1 MNTHNNYEP
10 TSRVNYERTTPNPY
24 LHDTYLPPPPPE
36 YYMHQRTGKAWK
48 VALPMVLLLLGVVV
62 GVLAYPTINGMINPS
77 SLTSKPTPY
86 VPFGMPAVTPTLN
99 TDQAMDSSDFS
110 LFIRAFAQA
119 MTNKQYDIIKR
130 HTDTNNFQGIVLYS
144 DGGYGTWQNTYDR
157 LTAGSLSFTVEY
169 PIITAKQAG
178 YGCVGYSQH
187 GIPYLMKIDAQ
198 DVEYVVGTASEPNSP
213 DGQTLQVAPDATVFI
228 FEIPTGP
235 AVFYLWRGYTLNNV
249 KNCNA

>member
-1 MNTHNNYEP
+1 MP
-10 TSRVNYERTTPNPY
+10 FCCATSFTFS
-24 LHDTYLPPPPPE
+24 L
-36 YYMHQRTGKAWK
+36 
-48 VALPMVLLLLGVVV
+48 
-62 GVLAYPTINGMINPS
+62 TILSCYQSIPIDSGMINPS
-77 SLTSKPTPY
+77 SSTSKPTPY

-144 DGGYGTWQNTYDR
+144 DGGYGTWQDTYDR
-157 LTAGSLSFTVEY
+157 LTTGSLGFTVKY

-198 DVEYVVGTASEPNSP
+198 DVQYVVGTSSEPN
-213 DGQTLQVAPDATVFI
+213 
-228 FEIPTGP
+228 
-235 AVFYLWRGYTLNNV
+235 
-249 KNCNA
+249 